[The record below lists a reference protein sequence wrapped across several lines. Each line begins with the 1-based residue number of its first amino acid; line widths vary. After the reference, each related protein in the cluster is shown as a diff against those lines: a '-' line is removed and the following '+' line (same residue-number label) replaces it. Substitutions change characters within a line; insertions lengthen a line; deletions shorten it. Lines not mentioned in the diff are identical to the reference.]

1 MNELFYKN
9 PRVLVLSLFVILVA
23 GLSSFLLLPRLEDPE
38 IKQRWA
44 LILAPYPG
52 ASPERVEALVTDPI
66 EDEVLELAEV
76 KDIFSNSRRDIAV
89 MRVIVRD
96 DVSDPSQVF
105 RRIRDKLSDAQGR
118 LPLEAGRPELVTE
131 GLRAYTMIAAL
142 RWRSSDEPSLGLL
155 GRLAEDLRL
164 RLARM
169 PGTQFSSLS
178 GAPAEELQVLAESAR
193 LSALGLDAPNLA
205 ERIRRHDAKVASGQL
220 EGLSA
225 SARLEVAGE
234 FDSVERLRRLPIA
247 MGADGQSLLLG
258 DIAEIKRGLTDPP
271 ESLALID
278 GQPGVAIAARMQADQ
293 RVDLWAAAARE
304 QLAEFEKTLPESIEL
319 QLIFDQ
325 SRYTEQR
332 LSELIGNLALGAA
345 LVILVGFVMMG
356 WRAALLVGVSLPLSS
371 LMVLAGMRLLDVP
384 MHQMSITGLIIALGL
399 LIDNAIVIVDEVRAH
414 MRRGDSPSKA
424 ISESV
429 DLLAR
434 PLFGST
440 LTTVLAFAPLILMP
454 GSAGE
459 FVGSIGVTVVLALL
473 SSLILSLTVIP
484 ALTGLFA
491 EASPRAGFWA
501 QGLSAPRLSR
511 LADASLRWALAH
523 PGLTIALS
531 LLAPVLGFYG
541 KTQLREQFFPPAD
554 RDQLQ
559 LTLRLPPQSTIYETR
574 ARALAVDAMLRR
586 HAEVATVHW
595 FLGGEAPMFYYNLVP
610 GQNGSPFYARAM
622 VQLRSPFGN
631 RELVREIQAELDAEH
646 PESQGLVLQLE
657 QGPPFEAPVEIRLR
671 GPDLDSLDAFGE
683 ELRALLSTIPDVVQA
698 RCTLVD
704 SSPKLQFRLD
714 EERARQLGFDPLAIA
729 LSLEASTRGLPAGS
743 IIEDSER
750 LPLRL
755 RLVDE
760 SRVSLAGIESLEVLT
775 APRRPGD
782 TRARVPLSALGHWEL
797 QPERANIFR
806 HMGRRA
812 NFAQAW
818 IRAGVLPATV
828 LRQVQEKLADQ
839 SLPDSYQ
846 VSFGGEAAE
855 RDSAVGNLMA
865 SVSLLLV
872 LMVATLVLS
881 FGSFRLAGIIGA
893 VGLFSI
899 GLGLLPLW
907 IAGYPFGFMAIVGT
921 MGLVGVAINDSIVVL
936 AALEDDREARTG
948 DREAI
953 VRVVSHSTRH
963 VLTTTLTTVFGFI
976 PLLYQ
981 GGGFW
986 PPLAL
991 AVAGGVAASTVLA
1004 LTFVPAVYA
1013 LLRRPC
1019 CEVNRARGSQDG
1031 RELRPSARAETSAAM
1046 SASSL

>member
-1 MNELFYKN
+1 
-9 PRVLVLSLFVILVA
+9 
-23 GLSSFLLLPRLEDPE
+23 
-38 IKQRWA
+38 
-44 LILAPYPG
+44 
-52 ASPERVEALVTDPI
+52 
-66 EDEVLELAEV
+66 
-76 KDIFSNSRRDIAV
+76 
-89 MRVIVRD
+89 
-96 DVSDPSQVF
+96 
-105 RRIRDKLSDAQGR
+105 
-118 LPLEAGRPELVTE
+118 
-131 GLRAYTMIAAL
+131 
-142 RWRSSDEPSLGLL
+142 
-155 GRLAEDLRL
+155 
-164 RLARM
+164 
-169 PGTQFSSLS
+169 
-178 GAPAEELQVLAESAR
+178 
-193 LSALGLDAPNLA
+193 
-205 ERIRRHDAKVASGQL
+205 
-220 EGLSA
+220 
-225 SARLEVAGE
+225 
-234 FDSVERLRRLPIA
+234 
-247 MGADGQSLLLG
+247 
-258 DIAEIKRGLTDPP
+258 
-271 ESLALID
+271 
-278 GQPGVAIAARMQADQ
+278 
-293 RVDLWAAAARE
+293 
-304 QLAEFEKTLPESIEL
+304 
-319 QLIFDQ
+319 
-325 SRYTEQR
+325 
-332 LSELIGNLALGAA
+332 
-345 LVILVGFVMMG
+345 
-356 WRAALLVGVSLPLSS
+356 
-371 LMVLAGMRLLDVP
+371 
-384 MHQMSITGLIIALGL
+384 
-399 LIDNAIVIVDEVRAH
+399 

-424 ISESV
+424 ITESI

-459 FVGSIGVTVVLALL
+459 FVGSIGITVVLALL
-473 SSLILSLTVIP
+473 SSLVLSLTVIP
-484 ALTGLFA
+484 ALTGIFA
-491 EASPRAGFWA
+491 EPSPGRGFLS

-523 PGLTIALS
+523 PILTIALS
-531 LLAPVLGFYG
+531 LVTPVFGFYG

-559 LTLRLPPQSTIYETR
+559 LTLRLSPQSTIFETR

-586 HAEVATVHW
+586 HSEVAKVHW
-595 FLGGEAPMFYYNLVP
+595 FLGGDAPMFYYNLVP

-622 VQLRSPFGN
+622 VQLRSPIGN
-631 RELVREIQAELDAEH
+631 QALVRGIQAELDSEH
-646 PESQGLVLQLE
+646 PEAQALVLQLE
-657 QGPPFEAPVEIRLR
+657 QGPPFEAPVELRLR
-671 GPDLDSLDAFGE
+671 GPELEGLDLLGE
-683 ELRALLSTIPDVVQA
+683 ELRALLATIPDVVQS
-698 RCTLVD
+698 RCTMVD
-704 SSPKLQFRLD
+704 SAPKMHFRLD
-714 EERARQLGFDPLAIA
+714 EERARQLGFDPLSIA
-729 LSLEASTRGLPAGS
+729 LQLEASTRGLPAGS

-755 RLVDE
+755 RLVNE
-760 SRVSLAGIESLEVLT
+760 SRESLAGIDSLEVLT
-775 APRRPGD
+775 APRRPGEA
-782 TRARVPLSALGHWEL
+782 RARVPISALGRWEL

-828 LRQVQEKLADQ
+828 LTQVQERLAEQ
-839 SLPDSYQ
+839 TIPESYQ
-846 VSFGGEAAE
+846 ISIGGEAAE

-881 FGSFRLAGIIGA
+881 FGSFRLAAIIGV

-936 AALEDDREARTG
+936 AALEDDGDARSG

-963 VLTTTLTTVFGFI
+963 VLTTTFTTVFGFI
-976 PLLYQ
+976 PLLLQ

-1019 CEVNRARGSQDG
+1019 CEHGEGA
-1031 RELRPSARAETSAAM
+1031 ARA
-1046 SASSL
+1046 